1 MPSTS
6 ARLPTPSHSS
16 AEANEDD
23 CNSGDEYEKS
33 YTYSEERE
41 SEFRRLLKETR
52 GFEINEVEPDGACLF
67 RSVSDQVKWGA

>member
-1 MPSTS
+1 MKKGST
-6 ARLPTPSHSS
+6 TIH
-16 AEANEDD
+16 
-23 CNSGDEYEKS
+23 EKSFIFS

-67 RSVSDQVKWGA
+67 RSVSDQVNYRLS